1 MSYEGKYL
9 WKHIKKACHLLRSS
23 FLNKQQR
30 IPWGT
35 LSTHHKWQVE
45 TKNYSFHNESR
56 KSRDT
61 FDQLQNHKLEFLF
74 IFIYLFIYWS
84 HLPSPYPPKLNELIL
99 IFKKKTNF
107 SYLNIAKFGYIH
119 ILMDDHHLCNMT
131 PKPTLPPL
139 PQIFKWDFCGTPI
152 SIQLNFIQ

>member
-1 MSYEGKYL
+1 MYLVQWLLLCKGKGKGKTITIKKVRFAIIYTYGVMSYEGKYL

-99 IFKKKTNF
+99 IF
-107 SYLNIAKFGYIH
+107 
-119 ILMDDHHLCNMT
+119 
-131 PKPTLPPL
+131 
-139 PQIFKWDFCGTPI
+139 
-152 SIQLNFIQ
+152 